1 MEQVFFKKKIFT
13 SMGSSCNRAKTVL
26 YRSSN
31 GAKTVLNRL
40 ANNFVYEAP

>member
-1 MEQVFFKKKIFT
+1 
-13 SMGSSCNRAKTVL
+13 MGSSCNRAKTVL
-26 YRSSN
+26 YSSSN